1 LSESLTLRGQNVTE
15 TIAWN
20 WKENVKVG
28 VNLLLRKL
36 ALAFAEPKP
45 KKTKKAKKKAGKKVA
60 KANPAAPGEAV
71 KTAAGVPTTWIDWA
85 MAGWKGYNGT
95 QAYADRLRKTEEA
108 EAIASNATQISKE
121 TSLHE
126 LTPIPLQKTRSTNK
140 PWPR

>member
-71 KTAAGVPTTWIDWA
+71 KTAAGVP
-85 MAGWKGYNGT
+85 
-95 QAYADRLRKTEEA
+95 R
-108 EAIASNATQISKE
+108 AIASSHIGVSGQDS
-121 TSLHE
+121 HE
-126 LTPIPLQKTRSTNK
+126 EFLIPSGAHST
-140 PWPR
+140 